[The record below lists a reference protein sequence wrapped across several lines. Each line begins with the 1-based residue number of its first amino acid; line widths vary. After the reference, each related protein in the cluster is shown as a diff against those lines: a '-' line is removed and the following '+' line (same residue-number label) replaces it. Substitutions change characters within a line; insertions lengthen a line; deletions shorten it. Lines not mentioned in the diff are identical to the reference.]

1 MLASSTNE
9 TPNLGDQND
18 TSIGGE
24 ERISTYSC
32 CELLLI
38 SFVFMC
44 GICTVIPI
52 FFLLLCTI
60 SCVINLCNLA
70 KREATTILV
79 RKVLSIEFVPEG
91 EGEDV
96 SLADKEKEY
105 SRRRDPARIELQT
118 HNKRIYFSELFCH
131 EEKEDEDSA
140 RVAGEEDNI
149 TPSYCLDTGGNDTL
163 DSSSSRIASFDATQ
177 DLSESLAFPLDIE
190 LGLFEFPI
198 DAIDRFE
205 EAEIAGSQ
213 PKGDDSS
220 RDRGASCDICFEDFE
235 IDEEV
240 ARSTNRAC
248 THFFHKDCILN
259 WVVINPSC
267 PSCRQTFVEV
277 VPGGKTSST

>member
-1 MLASSTNE
+1 
-9 TPNLGDQND
+9 
-18 TSIGGE
+18 
-24 ERISTYSC
+24 
-32 CELLLI
+32 
-38 SFVFMC
+38 
-44 GICTVIPI
+44 
-52 FFLLLCTI
+52 
-60 SCVINLCNLA
+60 
-70 KREATTILV
+70 
-79 RKVLSIEFVPEG
+79 
-91 EGEDV
+91 V

-118 HNKRIYFSELFCH
+118 HNKRIYFSEHFWN
-131 EEKEDEDSA
+131 EEKGDEDSA
-140 RVAGEEDNI
+140 RVAGEKDNI
-149 TPSYCLDTGGNDTL
+149 SPSDCLDTGGNDSL
-163 DSSSSRIASFDATQ
+163 DSSSCRIASFDATQ
-177 DLSESLAFPLDIE
+177 EDLSEDLATLPDIE

-277 VPGGKTSST
+277 VPGGKPSST